1 MPKILKVNRLAIKP
15 AEVEAVEWSDVSEE
29 KLEYSDEKLYQ
40 IVFHTRSGKKYTRRV
55 YEQQLFNLIDR
66 IEGEENELE

>member
-1 MPKILKVNRLAIKP
+1 MPKILKVNRLAIK
-15 AEVEAVEWSDVSEE
+15 AVEWSDVSEE
-29 KLEYSDEKLYQ
+29 KMEYSDEKLYQ